1 VPQCG
6 ESAIVIETTSLM
18 GPQTLEGCGPVAP
31 VGSAIRLK
39 IVDADFRRR
48 MHIPT
53 RVGENR
59 RHVTRC
65 AFRFTLEYRFS
76 VLDYRGRVM
85 RVRRR
90 GYRELIK
97 MQSGEFWSDQ
107 IRIIAYVSKSGP
119 RRYRELSCVI
129 QTRIVER
136 TLSVHF
142 QVGDEGIPVRHR
154 APTGPR
160 VKVHACE
167 AERRRNQRAGGLPV
181 VAKSFSSHESSPPH
195 FPHSPP
201 RDPP

>member
-1 VPQCG
+1 
-6 ESAIVIETTSLM
+6 TSLM
-18 GPQTLEGCGPVAP
+18 GPQTLERCGPVPP

-59 RHVTRC
+59 LYVTRC

-97 MQSGEFWSDQ
+97 IQSREFWRDH
-107 IRIIAYVSKSGP
+107 IPITAYDSN
-119 RRYRELSCVI
+119 
-129 QTRIVER
+129 
-136 TLSVHF
+136 SVTS
-142 QVGDEGIPVRHR
+142 RH
-154 APTGPR
+154 PR
-160 VKVHACE
+160 V
-167 AERRRNQRAGGLPV
+167 
-181 VAKSFSSHESSPPH
+181 
-195 FPHSPP
+195 
-201 RDPP
+201 